1 MSNQDMIPRGL
12 KLRDLGGLE
21 VVAGRYRDHA
31 LPRHIHDGLMLS
43 LLGDGVQVLHY
54 RGVSHSAVGG
64 TILAVPP
71 NEVHAAVPGVE
82 EGWYYYTVTIP
93 CTVLEQHQ
101 SGGSRFLCRTAIVD
115 DDLSRRLVR
124 LFRSLKDAPLLEQEA
139 ALAAVLESFF
149 SRYAGLPCRK
159 PHKATELRAV
169 ETCKAYLAEHLDC
182 NVSLLDL
189 ARLARIDRFL
199 LVRSFTNIVG
209 MPPHAWHMQL
219 RLQRCLEFLS
229 RGDAVADVAAATGF
243 ADQAHLTRSFKRMT
257 GITPGRYRKDHLDSW
272 SDKAVSQSSILA
284 PVLTL

>member
-1 MSNQDMIPRGL
+1 MSSHDLIPRGL
-12 KLRDLGGLE
+12 KLHDLGGLE
-21 VVAGRYRDHA
+21 VVAGRYRHHV

-93 CTVLEQHQ
+93 SAVLERHQ
-101 SGGSRFLCRTAIVD
+101 PNGSSFLCKTAIVD
-115 DDLSRRLVR
+115 DDLSRHLVQ
-124 LFRSLKDAPLLEQEA
+124 LFRSLKEAPLLEQEA

-149 SRYAGLPCRK
+149 SRYAGLPCRMPRK
-159 PHKATELRAV
+159 GTELRAV
-169 ETCKAYLAEHLDC
+169 EICKAYLAAHLDR
-182 NVSLLDL
+182 NVSLFDL

-209 MPPHAWHMQL
+209 MPPHAWHMQR
-219 RLQRCLEFLS
+219 RLHRCLELLS
-229 RGDAVADVAAATGF
+229 KGEAVADVAAATGF

-257 GITPGRYRKDHLDSW
+257 GMTPGRYRKDHLDSW
-272 SDKAVSQSSILA
+272 SDNAVSQSSILA